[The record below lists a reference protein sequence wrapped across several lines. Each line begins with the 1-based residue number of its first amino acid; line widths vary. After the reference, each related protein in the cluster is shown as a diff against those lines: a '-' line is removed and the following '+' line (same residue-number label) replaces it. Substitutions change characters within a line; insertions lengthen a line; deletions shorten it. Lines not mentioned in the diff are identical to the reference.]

1 MSVYPSLEDMKVDH
15 MMQVFRWIQNSLNS
29 FTNMRVENQADID
42 PSYSTHSKILFHVTF
57 ISWT

>member
-29 FTNMRVENQADID
+29 FTNMQVENQADID
-42 PSYSTHSKILFHVTF
+42 PSYCTHAKVRFDVTF
-57 ISWT
+57 ISLT

>member
-42 PSYSTHSKILFHVTF
+42 PSYSTHSKILFDVTF
-57 ISWT
+57 PPRT

>member
-29 FTNMRVENQADID
+29 FTNMRVEKEADID
-42 PSYSTHSKILFHVTF
+42 PSYSTHSKILFDVTF
-57 ISWT
+57 PPRT